1 MLFADRL
8 PPKIRGIYKRDAT
21 AGMLGALMFGMAIP
35 FFANIARHTLKASE
49 VEIGIIMMAPVGG
62 NLLSFVW
69 ANMMEGKRKMPFAVV
84 SWVAARALLCTA
96 FFITSAHW
104 FVALVAVFWVITSIA
119 GPAYSALMKE
129 IYPDSDRGRI
139 MGYVRV
145 LSFFVIAVSTLAAG
159 PLLQTF
165 GYRYV
170 FPFVGLFGVAAA
182 LAFHT
187 IPTKETTG
195 DPNVPNG
202 EFFLNSMRILRED
215 GGYRYFC
222 GGIFISGFANF
233 FASAIFVIYQVD
245 RLGVGQSWTAVYSF
259 VTLMLS
265 MTAYYY
271 WGHHV
276 DRKSPTRLLLL
287 CNLIFASVPLIYCVA
302 TQAWMLLPAM
312 VLTGFA
318 FAGYDLAYFNGVLH
332 YAPKD
337 RITQYQAVFAFLM
350 GIRGITAPFM
360 GALFVKWH
368 WLSMQQVF
376 IIAFI
381 LTLLSCPVLMIGER
395 KYRKINDALRVPFPA
410 TEDSK

>member
-1 MLFADRL
+1 MLFEDRL
-8 PPKIRGIYKRDAT
+8 PPNVRDVYKRDAT
-21 AGMLGALMFGMAIP
+21 TGMLGAVMFGMAIP
-35 FFANIARHTLKASE
+35 FFANIARHTLRASE
-49 VEIGIIMMAPVGG
+49 VEVGIIMMAPVAG

-69 ANMMEGKRKMPFAVV
+69 ANMMEGKRKMPFAVI
-84 SWVAARALLCTA
+84 SWIAARALLCTA

-104 FVALVAVFWVITSIA
+104 FVALVAMFWVITSIA

-129 IYPDSDRGRI
+129 MYPDSDRGRI

-145 LSFFVIAVSTLAAG
+145 LSFFIIAISTLAAG

-195 DPNVPNG
+195 DPNVPIG
-202 EFFLNSMRILRED
+202 EFILNSIRILLED
-215 GGYRYFC
+215 GGYRWFC

-245 RLGVGQSWTAVYSF
+245 ELGVGQSWTALYSF
-259 VTLMLS
+259 VTLVVS
-265 MTAYYY
+265 MMAYYY

-276 DRKSPTRLLLL
+276 DRKSPTHLLLV
-287 CNLIFASVPLIYCVA
+287 CNLIFAGIPLIYCVA

-312 VLTGFA
+312 ALMGFV

-350 GIRGITAPFM
+350 GLRGITAPFM

-368 WLSMQQVF
+368 WLSMAQVF
-376 IIAFI
+376 IIAAA
-381 LTLLSCPVLMIGER
+381 LTLLSCPVLIIGER
-395 KYRKINDALRVPFPA
+395 KYRTLNDALPA
-410 TEDSK
+410 PVFVSKDCK